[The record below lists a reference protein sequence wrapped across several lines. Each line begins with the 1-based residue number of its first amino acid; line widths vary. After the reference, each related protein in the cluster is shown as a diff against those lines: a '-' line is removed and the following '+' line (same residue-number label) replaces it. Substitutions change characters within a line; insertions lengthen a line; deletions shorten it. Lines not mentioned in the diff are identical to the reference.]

1 MEREPQHRN
10 APRWRDSLRTRA
22 SLWSALL
29 NVVLVAA
36 TTLAFYVGAR
46 MLAVQ
51 NARIEARALTRQGA
65 LNVEAILE
73 SVQVSGRTLAAGAT
87 GIGTEPLHLRSLLLA
102 SLAGDPDI
110 AGAMIVVEPGRLAPD
125 DPGFTWYVRRE
136 GGGLVERSVQDLGYD
151 YRSMPWYVRTMA
163 SPQPW
168 WSEPYANAATAG
180 VDFSTYN
187 LPLRLPGESERMPAL
202 GMVSLDVPV
211 SRLLQGLLV
220 DMPDGVGLQPVLF
233 SPEGLVV
240 AHPDPAVRRRRLDAL
255 VEHDGRADLA
265 PLAQAQ
271 AGRHAVEFVHHHPVS
286 RERFITH
293 AAPVGDSGWT
303 FVMSASET
311 FILRQLRTVAL
322 WGALIGLLVLLPALM
337 LVRRYAGRLLQPIE
351 DLTDSAR
358 HFANGE
364 FDYPLPHT
372 GRRDEVG
379 VMARAFNVARG
390 SIKRQMREIEQMA
403 VAQQKLDS
411 ELAIAREIQRSM
423 LPAAR
428 VVEHGGV
435 RVDLGAVLEP
445 AKAVGGDFYQFAE
458 LDDGALWF
466 AIGDVS
472 DKGVPAAL
480 FMARTA
486 AVLEGRARRHASPG
500 AVLAAASRRL
510 VEGNE
515 TCMFATVLCGRLD
528 IASGRCLLASAGHEA
543 PVLVHAHGPVET
555 LELEGGPP
563 LGFEPFDRVA
573 VREVVLPDGA
583 TLVAWTDGVTEAF
596 DARDRAYGDA
606 RPRRALRPGESAG
619 RTCERLLHDVQHFV
633 DGAAQSDDITVLAI
647 RRTRIALPGP
657 LPNDDGDASGTN
669 PEATSVHTS
678 IPGDPARIGE
688 LTAAVE
694 TTLAAAGVDR
704 ASIHDARLIV
714 EELACNAIIHGEAG
728 ADTRL
733 RLRLQLDD
741 ARLLLEL
748 DDNGPAFDP
757 TTATAPDLA
766 APVGQRPVGGLGL
779 HLVRALAHSL
789 DYRRHDGHNLVRATL
804 RINADTG

>member
-1 MEREPQHRN
+1 MDRDPQHRN
-10 APRWRDSLRTRA
+10 VPRWRDSLRTRA

-51 NARIEARALTRQGA
+51 NARVEARAFTRQGA
-65 LNVEAILE
+65 LNVEAILD

-87 GIGTEPLHLRSLLLA
+87 GIGAEPLHLRSLLLA

-110 AGAMIVVEPGRLAPD
+110 AGAMIVIEPGRLAPD

-136 GGGLVERSVQDLGYD
+136 GDGLIERSVQDLGYD

-163 SPQPW
+163 SPRPW

-180 VDFSTYN
+180 VDFTTYN
-187 LPLRLPGESERMPAL
+187 LPLRLPGDSEGMPAL

-220 DMPDGVGLQPVLF
+220 DGPAGAGLQPVLF
-233 SPEGLVV
+233 SPEGLAV
-240 AHPDPAVRRRRLDAL
+240 AHPDPAVRRRRRLDVL
-255 VEHDGRADLA
+255 IEHGGRADLA

-271 AGRHAVEFVHHHPVS
+271 AGRRAVEFVHHHPGS

-293 AAPVGDSGWT
+293 AVPVGDSGWT
-303 FVMSASET
+303 FVMSASDT

-322 WGALIGLLVLLPALM
+322 WGALIGLLVLLPALV

-351 DLTDSAR
+351 DLTESAR
-358 HFANGE
+358 HFASGE

-390 SIKRQMREIEQMA
+390 SIKRQLREIEQMA

-423 LPAAR
+423 LPASR
-428 VVEHGGV
+428 VVEHGGM

-445 AKAVGGDFYQFAE
+445 AKAVGGDFYHFAE
-458 LDDGALWF
+458 LDGGGLWF

-480 FMARTA
+480 FMARTV
-486 AVLEGRARRHASPG
+486 AVLEGRARRHVSPG

-555 LELEGGPP
+555 LELEAGPP
-563 LGFEPFDRVA
+563 LGFEPFDQVA
-573 VREVVLPDGA
+573 VREVLLPDGA

-596 DARDRAYGDA
+596 DAHDQAYGDE
-606 RPRRALRPGESAG
+606 RPRQALRTGESAG
-619 RTCERLLHDVQHFV
+619 RTCERLLRDVQHFV
-633 DGAAQSDDITVLAI
+633 DGAAQSDDITVLAV
-647 RRTRIALPGP
+647 RRTRIAPPGP
-657 LPNDDGDASGTN
+657 LPDGDATASTQ
-669 PEATSVHTS
+669 EATSVHAS

-694 TTLAAAGVDR
+694 TTLAVAGVDR

-714 EELACNAIIHGEAG
+714 EELASNAIVHGEAG

-733 RLRLQLDD
+733 QLRLQLDG

-757 TTATAPDLA
+757 TTAPAPDLS
-766 APVGQRPVGGLGL
+766 APAEQRPVGGLGL
-779 HLVRALAHSL
+779 HLVRSLAHSL
-789 DYRRHDGHNLVRATL
+789 DYRRHDGRNLVRVTL
-804 RINADTG
+804 RIDAPTG